1 MSKHSKEKEMKY
13 LAHFLFAS
21 KYGFVILKH
30 GFQLIINGIIPCL
43 FKDAGEKL
51 FVILVKKFKKSE
63 LRESMKNFDLTF
75 PSSYWLENHQY
86 RR

>member
-1 MSKHSKEKEMKY
+1 MSKHSKEKEMEY

-21 KYGFVILKH
+21 KYGFIILKH

-63 LRESMKNFDLTF
+63 LRESIKNFDLTS
-75 PSSYWLENHQY
+75 PSSYLENHQY